1 MDRKRIDQFIITLVT
16 CSCIG
21 LCVENYML
29 GWEFW
34 VPPLVIIGAVAA
46 WVMHIMGKPAIN
58 IREVCYFIY
67 ALLAA
72 YYHGIHE
79 TSFFDSVAV
88 FALLL
93 VGFSFMNREFMMH
106 FFLAEYILMM
116 FFHVFIGFRNNA
128 EMFDSLNISRIILH
142 IVIVFFIY
150 VCCIR
155 SIHVRSE
162 EEDLAAAKD
171 IALAA
176 NNRDTDDFL
185 SNISHELR
193 TPVNVV
199 NGMSSLLIKNGV
211 GEEAVAI
218 KEAGLRLT
226 GQIDDIQDY
235 TEVRRGD
242 IFVEEENY
250 TPTSLIN
257 DVITNFRMNR
267 ENKNLE
273 MVVDLSAD
281 VPSMMRGDV
290 KKLHK
295 IFRHLLSNAIKFT
308 KEGGVYV
315 RMFTEKKD
323 YGVNLCIG
331 VFDTGSGMSRKD
343 IRFAPTGLYQTN
355 KKRNRSSGGVGLG
368 LSIVY
373 GFAHSMGGFVKIT
386 SGKGEGTAVKV
397 TIPQEIVDPE
407 PCLKLTVPIE
417 GDVLFHVRSDKY
429 KVPRL
434 REFYRRMA
442 ANLASDIHVPLY
454 PAESLKEVERLM
466 EKLNV
471 KYIYMGQEEYEAN
484 SEYFDKLSMGD
495 IVVAVSANDG
505 FKPNRGSRVIAM
517 PKPLYAYPVIKVFN
531 EGRDAKNIDSIDYIE
546 RPDLTGVK
554 ALVVD
559 DEPMNLVVAAGI
571 FKEYGIITDSA
582 ESGAQAI
589 DKYKKED
596 YDIVFMDHMMPEMDG
611 VEAMKRIKREASDR
625 GKKAVIV
632 ALTANVV
639 SGARE
644 MFIREGF
651 DGFIGKPI
659 NTNEFERVMT
669 RLLPSI
675 KAGKGGEGE

>member
-1 MDRKRIDQFIITLVT
+1 
-16 CSCIG
+16 
-21 LCVENYML
+21 
-29 GWEFW
+29 
-34 VPPLVIIGAVAA
+34 
-46 WVMHIMGKPAIN
+46 
-58 IREVCYFIY
+58 
-67 ALLAA
+67 
-72 YYHGIHE
+72 
-79 TSFFDSVAV
+79 
-88 FALLL
+88 
-93 VGFSFMNREFMMH
+93 
-106 FFLAEYILMM
+106 
-116 FFHVFIGFRNNA
+116 
-128 EMFDSLNISRIILH
+128 MFDSLNISRIILH

-150 VCCIR
+150 ACCIR

-171 IALAA
+171 IALEA

-226 GQIDDIQDY
+226 DQIDDIQDY

-290 KKLHK
+290 KKIHK

-386 SGKGEGTAVKV
+386 SGKGE
-397 TIPQEIVDPE
+397 
-407 PCLKLTVPIE
+407 
-417 GDVLFHVRSDKY
+417 
-429 KVPRL
+429 
-434 REFYRRMA
+434 
-442 ANLASDIHVPLY
+442 
-454 PAESLKEVERLM
+454 
-466 EKLNV
+466 
-471 KYIYMGQEEYEAN
+471 
-484 SEYFDKLSMGD
+484 
-495 IVVAVSANDG
+495 
-505 FKPNRGSRVIAM
+505 
-517 PKPLYAYPVIKVFN
+517 
-531 EGRDAKNIDSIDYIE
+531 
-546 RPDLTGVK
+546 
-554 ALVVD
+554 
-559 DEPMNLVVAAGI
+559 
-571 FKEYGIITDSA
+571 
-582 ESGAQAI
+582 
-589 DKYKKED
+589 
-596 YDIVFMDHMMPEMDG
+596 
-611 VEAMKRIKREASDR
+611 
-625 GKKAVIV
+625 
-632 ALTANVV
+632 
-639 SGARE
+639 
-644 MFIREGF
+644 
-651 DGFIGKPI
+651 
-659 NTNEFERVMT
+659 
-669 RLLPSI
+669 
-675 KAGKGGEGE
+675 